1 MASTYQTNRA
11 VAGSSGGSGGSS
23 NPYVQSVIVGDW
35 NTSSVPGVAST
46 GSVDFRPINPYF
58 QFITGSEF
66 ISIGGESF
74 PVFAFLDDP
83 FIGTDY
89 YWDVGT
95 LANDINNVSTG
106 SSFVTATVTY
116 GSAPFGDILN
126 LTAKTEGVAGDSIA
140 ISAGNFIQSPTI
152 TSMSGGVDPVSDS
165 DYTLTISEATHEKG
179 TDPTVTLYEENG
191 GIFEEVEAYVAI
203 NATGDITIK
212 VPVNPDGRFIGKIVV
227 N

>member
-1 MASTYQTNRA
+1 MANTYQTNRA
-11 VAGSSGGSGGSS
+11 GAGRGTGISG
-23 NPYVQSVIVGDW
+23 PYVQGVVVGDW
-35 NTSSVPGVAST
+35 TTSSVPGVTST

-58 QFITGSEF
+58 QFINGSEF
-66 ISIGGESF
+66 ISIGGENF

-83 FIGTDY
+83 FIGTNY

-152 TSMSGGVDPVSDS
+152 TAMSGGVDPVSDP
-165 DYTLTISEATHEKG
+165 DYTLTIDAATHGKG
-179 TDPTVTLYEENG
+179 TEPTATLYEVNG

-203 NATGDITIK
+203 DATGNITIK
-212 VPVNPDGRFIGKIVV
+212 VPVSPDSRFTGKIVV